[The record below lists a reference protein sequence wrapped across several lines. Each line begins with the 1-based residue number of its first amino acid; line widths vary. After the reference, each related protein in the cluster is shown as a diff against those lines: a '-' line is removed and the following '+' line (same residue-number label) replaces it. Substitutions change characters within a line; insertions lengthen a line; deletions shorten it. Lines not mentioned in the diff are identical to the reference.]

1 MTVASPELVVVD
13 IVADPDASAG
23 LDNVVTVLTDLPELD
38 IAVLVSACANV
49 PRAVVRRVG
58 WLLENIAGIEGLK
71 PLRELASPDTGEAT
85 PLDIHGLRAGCR
97 DPNWGIIENVEIG
110 EGES

>member
-1 MTVASPELVVVD
+1 M
-13 IVADPDASAG
+13 
-23 LDNVVTVLTDLPELD
+23 LTDLPALD

-58 WLLENIAGIEGLK
+58 WLLENIVGIEGLER
-71 PLRELASPDTGEAT
+71 LRDLASPDTGEAI
-85 PLDIHGLRAGCR
+85 PLDVHGPRAGYR
-97 DPNWGIIENVEIG
+97 DASWGIIVSVEIG